1 MTERIFYSEEHGRTM
16 VRKGA
21 SLGYYWSPAMI
32 TYLRRNYATT
42 KNEDLC
48 EWLGMGEQA
57 VRKKAKELGL
67 TKDKEWLADIHRQA
81 IRYAQSRN
89 KKLGYPGRNKKGVP
103 VNPDKCFR
111 RGGPN
116 LSPEA
121 RARSIAGTHRYFM
134 NHPEA
139 ARQRALKA
147 WETKRKNKQLKTEE
161 K

>member
-67 TKDKEWLADIHRQA
+67 TKDKEWLANLHRQSLLFA
-81 IRYAQSRN
+81 SSRN
-89 KKLGYPGRNKKGVP
+89 KKLGYPGRWGTGTKQRSEG
-103 VNPDKCFR
+103 FR

-147 WETKRKNKQLKTEE
+147 WETKRLKQQLKTEE